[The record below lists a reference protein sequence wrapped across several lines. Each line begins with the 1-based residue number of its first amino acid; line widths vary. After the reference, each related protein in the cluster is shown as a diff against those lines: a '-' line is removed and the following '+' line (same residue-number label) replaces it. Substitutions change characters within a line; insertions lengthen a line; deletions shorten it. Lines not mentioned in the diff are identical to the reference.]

1 MNWIPLFIIA
11 LDLVVIFVQ
20 VLAFTLLINVK
31 QNDVGGSQKILL
43 IALCMTELTYI
54 LVDICEQSCFL
65 MRINYVHEA
74 LWLFNASSITFM
86 YIFIMT
92 LIVMDRFLEIYLN
105 IKYKIFWSPQ
115 KTKIVL
121 IIALATCLLAFIPFF
136 VIGLVLKESRFVA
149 SLMFYFIYPI
159 LELIFIVTC
168 SCVYYYIIKQLVKLR
183 RNTMKQ
189 QTQHQEKGSKPTYHK
204 GFNYRFKIFVPT
216 LIIVTFLLF
225 MVVPN
230 VIRLCAFLKMVK
242 TEVAYIVSF
251 TLIPI
256 GFIADPCIYI
266 FNLSAVRSLLRR
278 KLCSS

>member
-20 VLAFTLLINVK
+20 VLALTLLINVK
-31 QNDVGGSQKILL
+31 QNNVGGSQKILL
-43 IALCMTELTYI
+43 IALCMTELTYVF
-54 LVDICEQSCFL
+54 VDVCEQSCFL
-65 MRINYVHEA
+65 MRINYIYKA

-121 IIALATCLLAFIPFF
+121 KIALVTCLLVFIPLF
-136 VIGLVLKESRFVA
+136 ITGLILKESRFVA
-149 SLMFYFIYPI
+149 SLMFYYIYPI
-159 LELIFIVTC
+159 LELVFIIIC
-168 SCVYYYIIKQLVKLR
+168 SCVYYYIIKQLTKLR
-183 RNTMKQ
+183 RNTTKRQ
-189 QTQHQEKGSKPTYHK
+189 IQHQEKGSKLTYHK
-204 GFNYRFKIFVPT
+204 EFNYRFKIFVPT

-230 VIRLCAFLKMVK
+230 VIQLCAFLKMVK

-256 GFIADPCIYI
+256 GFVADPCIYI
-266 FNLSAVRSLLRR
+266 FNLSAVRLVLRR

>member
-20 VLAFTLLINVK
+20 VLALTLLINVK
-31 QNDVGGSQKILL
+31 QNNIGGSQKILL

-65 MRINYVHEA
+65 MGINYIHEA
-74 LWLFNASSITFM
+74 LWLFNASSVTFL

-105 IKYKIFWSPQ
+105 IKYKIFWSSQ
-115 KTKIVL
+115 KTKI
-121 IIALATCLLAFIPFF
+121 ALVTCLLAFIPLFI
-136 VIGLVLKESRFVA
+136 IGLVLKESRFVA

-159 LELIFIVTC
+159 LELIFIIIC
-168 SCVYYYIIKQLVKLR
+168 SCVYYYIIKLLVKLR
-183 RNTMKQ
+183 KNTMKQ
-189 QTQHQEKGSKPTYHK
+189 QTQRQEKGSKLTYHRES
-204 GFNYRFKIFVPT
+204 NYRFKIFVPT

-242 TEVAYIVSF
+242 TEIAYIVSF
-251 TLIPI
+251 TFIPI

-266 FNLSAVRSLLRR
+266 FNLSAVRSVLRR

>member
-115 KTKIVL
+115 
-121 IIALATCLLAFIPFF
+121 
-136 VIGLVLKESRFVA
+136 R
-149 SLMFYFIYPI
+149 
-159 LELIFIVTC
+159 
-168 SCVYYYIIKQLVKLR
+168 QR
-183 RNTMKQ
+183 
-189 QTQHQEKGSKPTYHK
+189 
-204 GFNYRFKIFVPT
+204 
-216 LIIVTFLLF
+216 LF
-225 MVVPN
+225 
-230 VIRLCAFLKMVK
+230 
-242 TEVAYIVSF
+242 
-251 TLIPI
+251 
-256 GFIADPCIYI
+256 
-266 FNLSAVRSLLRR
+266 
-278 KLCSS
+278 